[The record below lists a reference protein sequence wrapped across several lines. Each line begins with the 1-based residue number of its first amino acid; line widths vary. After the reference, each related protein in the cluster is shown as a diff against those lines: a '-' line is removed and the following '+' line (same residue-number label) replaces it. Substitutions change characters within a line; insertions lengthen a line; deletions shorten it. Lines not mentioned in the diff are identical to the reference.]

1 MGSCLPL
8 GLTSFLGGSQAVNI
22 AIPTLVFSIALLE
35 ANPVGV
41 GESGKGVTD
50 VHYCNWV
57 QINDVAVI
65 KTELFIVI
73 RSPTL
78 NGSIVENNAGVIAT
92 GRKGNGDTAEAS
104 DGNR

>member
-50 VHYCNWV
+50 VHYCNWGLV
-57 QINDVAVI
+57 EGVAVI
-65 KTELFIVI
+65 IAKLFVVI
-73 RSPTL
+73 RPPTL
-78 NGSIVENNAGVIAT
+78 NGSIVENNAGVITA
-92 GRKGNGDTAEAS
+92 GGKGDGDTAEAGY
-104 DGNR
+104 GNW